1 MSDPARTAASPF
13 RVNRAPATPRAPAG
27 EPLDPNDPRVPALV
41 RYMAFS
47 GVGTD
52 ACLAQGAALPMPVH
66 FYSPV
71 PDIPDLRRRKVWARR
86 TSMPGVDFREQAQVE
101 TLRALG
107 AAAGQECDWPLAPT
121 GDPNQFHLNNQSFSY
136 GCAAALHAMIRTRK
150 PRRFIE
156 VGSGNSSRVI
166 AAALLRNERE
176 GAPRADYT
184 IIDPEPGPA
193 VAVLPGLTQLIPER
207 VEVTDP
213 ARFEALGPDDILF
226 IDSSHM
232 VKIGGDVNFLYLD
245 VLPRL
250 GPGVVVHIHDI
261 SLPGEYPEVYCTNPG
276 FRVFWTEGYLL
287 QAFLAFNSRFEVL
300 LGMAYLMMDHMDAF
314 RAAFPRWDPEKSPAL
329 SGSFWMRR
337 KP

>member
-1 MSDPARTAASPF
+1 MSDPARSAF
-13 RVNRAPATPRAPAG
+13 RVNRAPAPVRDPAAA
-27 EPLDPNDPRVPALV
+27 PLDPNDPRVPALV

-47 GVGTD
+47 GAGTD
-52 ACLAQGAALPMPVH
+52 ACLAQGALPMPVH

-71 PDIPDLRRRKVWARR
+71 PDIADLRRRKVWARR
-86 TSMPGVDFREQAQVE
+86 TTMPGVEFREAEQLAY
-101 TLRALG
+101 LRTLG
-107 AAAGQECDWPLAPT
+107 AAAGAECAWPLAPT
-121 GDPNQFHLNNQSFSY
+121 GDPHQFHLNNNSFSY
-136 GCAAALHAMIRTRK
+136 GCAATLHAMIRTRR
-150 PRRFIE
+150 PRRLIE

-166 AAALLRNERE
+166 AAALARNERD
-176 GAPRADYT
+176 GAPPCAYT

-193 VAVLPGLTQLIPER
+193 IAGLPGLTELVPDR
-207 VEVTDP
+207 VELTDP

-261 SLPGEYPEVYCTNPG
+261 SLPGEYPEVYFTNPS

-300 LGMAYLMMDHMDAF
+300 LGMSWIMGDHLDAF
-314 RAAFPRWDPEKSPAL
+314 RAAFPKWDPAKSPAL